1 MGRGALPPLTIKSVG
16 DWSPP
21 SPPPPYPFPL
31 PPPMTCQ
38 RILCTAFRVKGFFSE
53 VEVYSAQRSNI
64 LTKLIPFQ
72 NLHRL
77 SENIHRNISQ
87 IPPAPHPA
95 SPNKSLAKAAIKG
108 SDRLLFPRGARGFQ
122 KNVMYQ
128 KFPHPPRKK
137 KERNKIT
144 PGGSSP

>member
-1 MGRGALPPLTIKSVG
+1 MSGTEALPAL
-16 DWSPP
+16 
-21 SPPPPYPFPL
+21 L
-31 PPPMTCQ
+31 
-38 RILCTAFRVKGFFSE
+38 FSE

-108 SDRLLFPRGARGFQ
+108 SDRLLYPRGARGFQ

-128 KFPHPPRKK
+128 IFPHPPRKK
-137 KERNKIT
+137 KKQTKSHQEARARK
-144 PGGSSP
+144 SPDHTKTVLP